1 MSITDESAADD
12 GVKSNQTWEDT
23 DRDYTYDEV
32 SLKCIIS

>member
-1 MSITDESAADD
+1 MADETIGDD

-32 SLKCIIS
+32 LLHF